1 MYEAAHDTIKRF
13 KPMIMV
19 TGLPGNLGAGSFLEQ
34 IMNMA
39 PGVPIYSVDMK
50 ENMKRLDTIS
60 LRIS

>member
-1 MYEAAHDTIKRF
+1 
-13 KPMIMV
+13 MV
-19 TGLPGNLGAGSFLEQ
+19 TGLPGGSRVVFEQ

-50 ENMKRLDTIS
+50 ENMLDMIS